1 MILAALV
8 AGLVTAYYFG
18 LRPGIAAALI
28 TLGLFLAGA
37 IIPGLGLISYVA
49 VGGGLVG
56 VYALGSRR
64 PRDPAIGR
72 ALDAGKRLVGR
83 AWKKRGE

>member
-1 MILAALV
+1 MVLAALIC
-8 AGLVTAYYFG
+8 GLVTAYYFG
-18 LRPGIAAALI
+18 LRPGVIAAALA
-28 TLGLFLAGA
+28 LALFLAGA

-72 ALDAGKRLVGR
+72 ALDAGKRLVGK

>member
-1 MILAALV
+1 MILAARV
-8 AGLVTAYYFG
+8 CGLITAYYFG
-18 LRPGIAAALI
+18 LRPGVAAAVI
-28 TLGLFLAGA
+28 AFVLFLAGS

-49 VGGGLVG
+49 VGSGLVG
-56 VYALGSRR
+56 VYAVGSRR

-72 ALDAGKRLVGR
+72 AVDATKRLVGR